1 MTTTRGAS
9 ATTSRRVARLVTEVL
24 APIVLIVVLTLLVA
38 IHSSDDLWRGLLL
51 AAVAIFFA
59 GALPYSILLLGVR
72 RGRLGDRHL
81 LRREERPA
89 MMVIGLISVGLGLVV
104 MRALQAPT
112 DLYALVVAMTAGVAV
127 ALAVSVFWKISIH
140 TACVAGTVVVLAFL
154 ITPWSLLLAPVAL
167 LTAWARVTLGDHT
180 PRQVVAGLIVG
191 GLVAAG
197 ALLFFAG

>member
-1 MTTTRGAS
+1 MRDAS
-9 ATTSRRVARLVTEVL
+9 ATRSTRVARLVTEIL
-24 APIVLIVVLTLLVA
+24 APIVLIVVLTLVIAVL
-38 IHSSDDLWRGLLL
+38 SSDDLWRGLVL

-89 MMVIGLISVGLGLVV
+89 MMVIGLISAGLGLAV
-104 MRALQAPT
+104 MHALRAPT

-154 ITPWSLLLAPVAL
+154 VSPWLLMLAPIAF
-167 LTAWARVTLGDHT
+167 LTGWARVVLRDHT
-180 PRQVVAGLIVG
+180 PAQVVVG
-191 GLVAAG
+191 GVVG
-197 ALLFFAG
+197 ALVSAAALLPFAA